1 MCGKYLLVSVS
12 ILAKKI
18 LNKFT
23 LEILQE
29 IVPAYLNSAVALK
42 SFVSNQ
48 FICRTLQFQ
57 FNLVFES
64 FVHFIFINSTKGNC
78 ITVYATPEVFTT
90 V

>member
-1 MCGKYLLVSVS
+1 MCGKHLLVSVP
-12 ILAKKI
+12 ILAEKI

-29 IVPAYLNSAVALK
+29 IVLVYLNSAVASK

-64 FVHFIFINSTKGNC
+64 FVHSIFINSTKGNC
-78 ITVYATPEVFTT
+78 IAVYAMP
-90 V
+90 